1 MVANAE
7 FKQIKVLNS
16 ILLKEVTEA
25 KDRIEI
31 LEEENQILKIEYEKI
46 KKENENKV
54 NTSTYNNGG
63 EVEKLKQENKGFKV
77 ELEKIKDKHAKVV
90 DEDKISNV
98 I

>member
-46 KKENENKV
+46 KKENENK
-54 NTSTYNNGG
+54 
-63 EVEKLKQENKGFKV
+63 
-77 ELEKIKDKHAKVV
+77 
-90 DEDKISNV
+90 
-98 I
+98 